1 MERIADV
8 AYTGASAAGAGT
20 RKRAGAG
27 SGGSSGSY
35 MDSSSGGGGGS
46 SGGMGSFDPYAHNT
60 GTLAAP
66 LPSYASDQFASSRG
80 NAVPQMQGQMQNAVS
95 GAPPPSLNQ
104 RKRE

>member
-46 SGGMGSFDPYAHNT
+46 SGMGSFDPYAHNT

>member
-1 MERIADV
+1 M
-8 AYTGASAAGAGT
+8 AYTGASAAGAGAGA

-27 SGGSSGSY
+27 GGGSSGSY
-35 MDSSSGGGGGS
+35 MDSSDGGGG
-46 SGGMGSFDPYAHNT
+46 SGGMGSFDPYAHNN